1 MMQGPQSRCS
11 VTAWRGGMER
21 EVGGRFMREGTY
33 VYLRLVHV
41 DVWQK
46 PTQYYKVIILQL
58 KIKCRKKRTAS
69 RLCP

>member
-1 MMQGPQSRCS
+1 
-11 VTAWRGGMER
+11 MER